1 MSTSLLKSSAVM
13 AIATFCSRILGLVR
27 EQLMALYFGASGLT
41 DAFLVAYRIPN
52 LLRDLLAEGAF
63 SSAFVPTMTEANQ
76 ESQES
81 GRKLLWELFLILGSL
96 TALLSVLI
104 YLFAPELIGLF
115 APSFKTDPSKFELTI
130 TLTRIMC
137 PFLFFISLA
146 ALFMG
151 SLNSLKLFFVPALA
165 PASYNLASILAMIFL
180 SGALYARG
188 YEPVLCLGWGALFG
202 GFLQMA
208 VQFPLIIKKGYG
220 PIKPNVLFSKRAKK
234 VILLLGPGLV
244 GFAATQIN
252 LLVNTILATGA
263 AVGATS
269 WLNYAFRL
277 FQLPVG
283 ILSVSIGNT
292 NLVHFSSAW
301 KSGKK
306 EEALSTLSSSYYLSF
321 LSVIPA
327 MVLLYVFSEEVINLI
342 FERGRFDRYSTIM
355 TASALR
361 MYVLGLPLYS
371 LYKIWVPTFYAID
384 RQKIPVLSSLF
395 SIGLNIIFCWSMTP
409 LFGFSMLALGTTL
422 SMLVNCLLLALWLRK
437 DLQLKLNFF
446 FNLRLA
452 KLFLAA
458 LIMVGVSLVMQQNL
472 TVKDSTLL
480 VKVVVLSGAALL
492 ALSVFV
498 GAMYFLGERHGLS
511 ELASKITRRFKKS

>member
-1 MSTSLLKSSAVM
+1 
-13 AIATFCSRILGLVR
+13 
-27 EQLMALYFGASGLT
+27 MALYFGASGLT

-63 SSAFVPTMTEANQ
+63 SSAFVPTITEANQ
-76 ESQES
+76 ESQQT
-81 GRKLLWELFLILGSL
+81 GRKLLWELFIILGSV
-96 TALLSVLI
+96 TAILSVLI
-104 YLFAPELIGLF
+104 FIFAQDLITVF
-115 APSFKTDPSKFELTI
+115 APSFLNDPEKFQLTV

-151 SLNSLKLFFVPALA
+151 TLNSLKVFFVPALA
-165 PASYNLASILAMIFL
+165 PASYNLSSIFAMIFL
-180 SGALYARG
+180 SGILYSRG
-188 YEPVLCLGWGALFG
+188 YEPVLCLGWGALLG
-202 GFLQMA
+202 GFLQMI
-208 VQFPLIIKKGYG
+208 VQLPLIIKKGYA
-220 PIKPNVLFSKRAKK
+220 PLVPTELFSKRATK

-283 ILSVSIGNT
+283 ILSVSIGNS
-292 NLVHFSSAW
+292 NLVHFSSNW
-301 KSGKK
+301 KAGRR
-306 EEALSTLSSSYYLSF
+306 EEAVSTLSSAYFLSF
-321 LSVIPA
+321 LSVMPS
-327 MVLLYVFSEEVINLI
+327 MVLLYIYSEEVINLI
-342 FERGRFDRYSTIM
+342 FERGKFSRASTLM

-384 RQKIPVLSSLF
+384 RQKVPVISSLI
-395 SIGLNIIFCWSMTP
+395 SIGVNILFCWLMTP

-422 SMLVNCLLLALWLRK
+422 SMLLNCLILAVMLKK
-437 DLQLKLNFF
+437 DLQLSWGFFVNIRLLKLMMATILMGVVSFF
-446 FNLRLA
+446 IQKNLVIMDAGLWAKVLVLA
-452 KLFLAA
+452 SVALAST
-458 LIMVGVSLVMQQNL
+458 GVFI
-472 TVKDSTLL
+472 
-480 VKVVVLSGAALL
+480 GAI
-492 ALSVFV
+492 
-498 GAMYFLGERHGLS
+498 YFLGERQGLRT
-511 ELASKITRRFKKS
+511 LASRFSSKLKKH